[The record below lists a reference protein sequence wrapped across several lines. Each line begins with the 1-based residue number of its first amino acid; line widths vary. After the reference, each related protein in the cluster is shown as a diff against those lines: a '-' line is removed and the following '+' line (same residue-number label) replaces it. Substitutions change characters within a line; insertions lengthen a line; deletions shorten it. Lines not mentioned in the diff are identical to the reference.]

1 MRMLCRKGFKDI
13 YDGNFDAVR
22 RYVYYRC
29 GDMETASDVA
39 QDVFMKVWEKRDSL
53 YDSNIKPL
61 LYRMATNYTISIFRK
76 QTTQMNFA
84 QSMKIEDYA
93 DSTPE
98 DELSF
103 HELKAAYE
111 RILEQMTD
119 RQRTVYLMSREKEMK
134 YAEIADRLQI
144 SVKAVEKHISAA
156 LRLLKL
162 NITNLEVAPDT
173 NQGVKK

>member
-1 MRMLCRKGFKDI
+1 MLCKKGFKDI
-13 YDGNFDAVR
+13 YDVHFDAVR

-29 GDMETASDVA
+29 GDIETASDVA

-53 YDSNIKPL
+53 NDSHIKPL
-61 LYRMATNYTISIFRK
+61 LYRMATNYSISQYRK
-76 QTTQMNFA
+76 EMSHMNFE
-84 QSMKIEDYA
+84 QSMKIEHYD

-98 DELSF
+98 DEMSF
-103 HELKAAYE
+103 NELKAAYE
-111 RILEQMTD
+111 RILKQMTD

-156 LRLLKL
+156 LRLLKTKL
-162 NITNLEVAPDT
+162 NE
-173 NQGVKK
+173 K